1 LLELFFRKASF
12 GFASALKVGIR
23 VGENFAHLAFQAHF
37 EVRCTLRNA
46 VRKQED
52 AAVIFFFFKGGGLS
66 VKADD
71 WRTFSVSFLF
81 LFCSTSA
88 LTDADMVESFDV
100 SIFLA
105 CSAVKAEAPARR
117 SRSITMF

>member
-1 LLELFFRKASF
+1 M
-12 GFASALKVGIR
+12 
-23 VGENFAHLAFQAHF
+23 GENFAHLAFQAHF

-46 VRKQED
+46 VRKQEE
-52 AAVIFFFFKGGGLS
+52 AAVIFFLKGGDFQSKPTTGVL
-66 VKADD
+66 
-71 WRTFSVSFLF
+71 FLF